1 MQRRELLAATAGAAA
16 AAVSGCLGTGGNG
29 GSAAAQTG
37 TPTVERRTSRSI
49 VVSNTG
55 EARGDPDL
63 AVLNVAVEASGD
75 TAGDV
80 RDQLATQ
87 ADELRQALLD
97 FGLEE
102 DAVTT
107 QNFYIHERH
116 DRRAME
122 EAGVR
127 PGSEEADEYVTY
139 RGTHSFRVEVSAID
153 DVGAVIDAAVD
164 GGADQVGRVTFT
176 LSDGKRADL
185 REDALRAAIR
195 GARDEAETVADEIGA
210 SIAEATVVD
219 TAGGGV
225 TPVERDLEYAAADAA
240 ATATPGAS
248 TGVEPGEVTVTAS
261 VEVRYAIE

>member
-16 AAVSGCLGTGGNG
+16 AAVSGCLGMDGND

-55 EARGDPDL
+55 ETRGDPDL
-63 AVLNVAVEASGD
+63 AVLHVGVEASGD

-80 RDQLATQ
+80 RDELATR
-87 ADELRQALLD
+87 AEELRQALLD

-107 QNFYIHERH
+107 EDFHIRERH

-122 EAGVR
+122 EDGVR

-139 RGTHSFRVEVSAID
+139 RGTHAFRVEVAAID

-176 LSDGKRADL
+176 LSDEKRATL
-185 REDALRAAIR
+185 REEALRGAIQ

-210 SIAEATVVD
+210 SIVEATVVD

-225 TPVERDLEYAAADAA
+225 TPVEREVSYAADAA
-240 ATATPGAS
+240 ATETPGAS
-248 TGVEPGEVTVTAS
+248 TGVEPGEVTVSAS
-261 VEVRYAIE
+261 VQVRYAIE

>member
-16 AAVSGCLGTGGNG
+16 AAVSGCLGMDG

-37 TPTVERRTSRSI
+37 TPTVERHTSRSI

-75 TAGDV
+75 AASDV
-80 RDQLATQ
+80 RDELATR

-107 QNFYIHERH
+107 EDFYIRERH

-122 EAGVR
+122 EEGVR
-127 PGSEEADEYVTY
+127 PGSEEAEEYVTY
-139 RGTHSFRVEVSAID
+139 QGTHAFRAEVSTID

-164 GGADQVGRVTFT
+164 GGADRVGRVTFT
-176 LSDGKRADL
+176 LSDEKRATL
-185 REDALRAAIR
+185 REEAIRAAIQ
-195 GARDEAETVADEIGA
+195 GARAEAETVADEIGA
-210 SIAEATVVD
+210 SIDEATVVD

-225 TPVERDLEYAAADAA
+225 TPVQREVSYAADAA
-240 ATATPGAS
+240 ATATEAAS